1 MMSDIL
7 PFTLSYLTRYP
18 QNAASVFERLSVN
31 ETVAFLQEIPLAQA
45 TRVLET
51 VSPQYA
57 SQCFLVFS
65 SERSSELIQAMKT
78 DAVISML
85 RLMSESAR
93 QTILRGLLVKKSKQ
107 LKRSLAYPQDLV
119 GAWMDS
125 DMFSVSE
132 TALVGEVRKAIRLSK
147 TEPEYSLYVI
157 RSDGTVLGLLTLS
170 RLIVAKDSIPVT
182 RIIDRD
188 FKVIL
193 DSATMRSVYT
203 LPHWDDFEALPVVNR
218 KDKFVGMLPHKN
230 LKKAFESVEGDT
242 ASNNVD
248 SVLIDGID
256 AYISTLKWLIQSIT
270 TSTVDTPRRSK
281 ESSHDR

>member
-1 MMSDIL
+1 MSDIL

-18 QNAASVFERLSVN
+18 ENAASVFERLSVK
-31 ETVAFLQEIPLAQA
+31 ETVAFLQEIPLPQA

-57 SQCFLVFS
+57 SQCFLAFS
-65 SERSSELIQAMKT
+65 SERSSELIQVMKT
-78 DAVISML
+78 DAVISLL
-85 RLMSESAR
+85 RLMPDSAR
-93 QTILRGLLVKKSKQ
+93 QNIFRDLLVKKQKQ
-107 LKRSLAYPQDLV
+107 LKKRLAYPQDLV

-125 DMFSVSE
+125 EMFSVSE

-147 TEPEYSLYVI
+147 REPEYSLYVI

-188 FKVIL
+188 FKAIL
-193 DSATMRSVYT
+193 DSATMRSVYS

-218 KDKFVGMLPHKN
+218 KEKFVGMLPHKN

-242 ASNNVD
+242 ASTDVD

-256 AYISTLKWLIQSIT
+256 AYISTLKWLIQSIA
-270 TSTVDTPRRSK
+270 TSTVDTSSSSK
-281 ESSHDR
+281 EPTNVR

>member
-1 MMSDIL
+1 MMSEIL
-7 PFTLSYLTRYP
+7 PFTLSYLTRFP
-18 QNAASVFERLSVN
+18 QNAASVFERMSVK

-57 SQCFLVFS
+57 SQCFFVFS

-85 RLMSESAR
+85 RLMPESAR
-93 QTILRGLLVKKSKQ
+93 QTIFKGLLVKKRKQ

-147 TEPEYSLYVI
+147 TEPEYSVYVI

-182 RIIDRD
+182 KIIDRD

-193 DSATMRSVYT
+193 DTVTMRSVYS

-218 KDKFVGMLPHKN
+218 KDKFVGMLSHKN
-230 LKKAFESVEGDT
+230 LKKAFESVEGDST
-242 ASNNVD
+242 LTNVD
-248 SVLIDGID
+248 SVLIDGIE
-256 AYISTLKWLIQSIT
+256 AYISTLKWLVQSIT
-270 TSTVDTPRRSK
+270 TSTVDTSSK
-281 ESSHDR
+281 EPTNVR